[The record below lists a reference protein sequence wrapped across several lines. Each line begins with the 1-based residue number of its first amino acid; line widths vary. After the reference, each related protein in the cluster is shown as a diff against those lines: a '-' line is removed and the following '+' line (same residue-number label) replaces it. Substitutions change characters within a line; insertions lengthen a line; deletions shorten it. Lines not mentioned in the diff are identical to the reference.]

1 MINDNKLIFENYVD
15 GITRTKNALG
25 GHIMSLVK
33 HGIPSKEEFIKIRQE
48 LHDKVNE
55 IKARGTP
62 ATDEEKAWGQEVIAK
77 IKNYRSRHP
86 DDPPPYNKDEEAED
100 MSNSPFH
107 YDPMHGLAGAAH
119 QIRDILKS
127 AANDEARPEHI
138 EKMAEII
145 LGPQSEYASVDHF
158 EKALSGVIE
167 LLNHYVVVP
176 MNEYEETPEE
186 RQERVRRK
194 WELNKQRWA
203 KWKAENPEKARLNAQ
218 RKAGLYGKE
227 EKRST

>member
-1 MINDNKLIFENYVD
+1 MTKDDHLIVE
-15 GITRTKNALG
+15 A
-25 GHIMSLVK
+25 
-33 HGIPSKEEFIKIRQE
+33 FIKKM
-48 LHDKVNE
+48 HKGA
-55 IKARGTP
+55 K
-62 ATDEEKAWGQEVIAK
+62 DEEGDLMTHMKEKGMISKDARVTL
-77 IKNYRSRHP
+77 
-86 DDPPPYNKDEEAED
+86 PPHKTEEAED
-100 MSNSPFH
+100 MSKSPFH
-107 YDPMHGLAGAAH
+107 YDPMHGLASAANK
-119 QIRDILKS
+119 IRDELRG

-145 LGPQSEYASVDHF
+145 LGPQAEYASVDHY